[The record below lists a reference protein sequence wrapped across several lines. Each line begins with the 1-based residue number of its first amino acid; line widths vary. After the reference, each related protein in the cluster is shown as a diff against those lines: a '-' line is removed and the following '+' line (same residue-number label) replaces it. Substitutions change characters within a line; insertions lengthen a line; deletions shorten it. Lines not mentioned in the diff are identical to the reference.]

1 MYARE
6 YQKGVITL
14 IALNYRDAR
23 PIYLQIEEGMRK
35 LILTGVIAT
44 GEKLPSVRELATQMA
59 INPNTIQRA
68 YRELE
73 TEGFIHTIPGRG
85 SFAAALSEVDNGR
98 RQDVLKNFQA
108 YALELLGLGI
118 EKETLKQ
125 LIDEIKEEGA
135 AQ

>member
-1 MYARE
+1 M
-6 YQKGVITL
+6 IIL

-23 PIYLQIEEGMRK
+23 PIYLQIEEGLRK

-44 GEKLPSVRELATQMA
+44 GDKLPSVRELATQMA

-73 TEGFIHTIPGRG
+73 AEGFIHTIPGRG
-85 SFAAALSEVDNGR
+85 SFAAALTEVDNSR
-98 RQDVLKNFQA
+98 KEEVLKSFQTSA
-108 YALELLGLGI
+108 IELLGLGV
-118 EKETLKQ
+118 EKETLKH
-125 LIDEIKEEGA
+125 LIDEIKEEGV

>member
-1 MYARE
+1 M
-6 YQKGVITL
+6 ITL

-23 PIYLQIEEGMRK
+23 PIYIQIEEGLRK

-44 GEKLPSVRELATQMA
+44 GDQLPSVRELATQMA

-73 TEGFIHTIPGRG
+73 AEGFIHTIPGRG
-85 SFAAALSEVDNGR
+85 SFAAALAEVDNGR
-98 RQDVLKNFQA
+98 KEGVLKTFQTA
-108 YALELLGLGI
+108 AVELLGLGI
-118 EKETLKQ
+118 EKATLKQ
-125 LIDEIKEEGA
+125 LIDELKEEGV

>member
-1 MYARE
+1 
-6 YQKGVITL
+6 VITL

-23 PIYLQIEEGMRK
+23 PIYIQIEEGLRK

-44 GEKLPSVRELATQMA
+44 GDQLPSVRELATQMA

-73 TEGFIHTIPGRG
+73 AEGFIHTIPGRG
-85 SFAAALSEVDNGR
+85 SFAAALAEVDNGR
-98 RQDVLKNFQA
+98 KEGVLKTFQTA
-108 YALELLGLGI
+108 AVELLGLGI
-118 EKETLKQ
+118 EKATLKQ
-125 LIDEIKEEGA
+125 LIDELKEEGV

>member
-108 YALELLGLGI
+108 SALELLGLGI